1 MNTSELVGLLPAEH
15 EHALIDAITPAM
27 RWDGQTE
34 PAEWQHAARTRLAG
48 LLGLAQIE
56 HCRTDPRLTVEYD
69 RYDEKLHAR
78 EIRFRF

>member
-56 HCRTDPRLTVEYD
+56 HCRTDPRLTV
-69 RYDEKLHAR
+69 
-78 EIRFRF
+78 